1 MNRTLPLLP
10 ALALGVLLGLPASGQ
25 ATCYRVTS
33 VGSETTTSNTQIRP
47 GEGTAGSWTGA
58 CDTCNGSLG
67 LPSVVNVS
75 DESFQPYPTL
85 IASAVA
91 PLTQY
96 GATGGYDPERVFFR
110 CSAGDAVYEMFSTN
124 GDDLYSGYYTG
135 ADTVGNDIGLQD
147 AYRTAWPNV
156 LLRLTNV
163 ETGETITPI
172 WKERQLSGLDID
184 SRGFQLVKAKNL
196 AAVRAELYSAP
207 LEAIRYYSPTIL
219 SQPYS
224 YTQPAAYIA
233 IKGPGLTA
241 PTVGQ
246 AHVGGNWGG
255 WYSNWPGAIGLYRYV
270 TLKRYPTCAV
280 MTVTPHVQFPPIT
293 LAEIDS
299 GGVREAPLRT
309 HLQVPERHDQRHRG
323 RRHGAG
329 HPRVQRG
336 PGRQPGAGPGRRQW
350 RTVLPALR
358 PLRGAGHC
366 PWGRHPHLPRR
377 HADDAPGQ
385 RELRRRQQRRG
396 HRLVPRHRW
405 RDPGQ
410 RR

>member
-1 MNRTLPLLP
+1 M
-10 ALALGVLLGLPASGQ
+10 
-25 ATCYRVTS
+25 
-33 VGSETTTSNTQIRP
+33 
-47 GEGTAGSWTGA
+47 
-58 CDTCNGSLG
+58 
-67 LPSVVNVS
+67 
-75 DESFQPYPTL
+75 
-85 IASAVA
+85 A

-163 ETGETITPI
+163 ETGNHHADLEGAPALRAGHRLARLPAGQG
-172 WKERQLSGLDID
+172 EEPRSGTRRAVQRAAGGDPLLLADD
-184 SRGFQLVKAKNL
+184 PL
-196 AAVRAELYSAP
+196 AALF
-207 LEAIRYYSPTIL
+207 
-219 SQPYS
+219 

-299 GGVREAPLRT
+299 GGVREAPFELT
-309 HLQVPERHDQRHRG
+309 FKCQSG
-323 RRHGAG
+323 MTNGTGAG
-329 HPRVQRG
+329 ATALGIRVSSRS
-336 PGRQPGAGPGRRQW
+336 PGGQPGAGPGQRQW

-366 PWGRHPHLPRR
+366 RGVGIRIYRDSTPMTLLANENSAGGSR
-377 HADDAPGQ
+377 
-385 RELRRRQQRRG
+385 RRG

>member
-207 LEAIRYYSPTIL
+207 LEATRYYSPTIL

-299 GGVREAPLRT
+299 GGVREAPFELT
-309 HLQVPERHDQRHRG
+309 FKCQSG
-323 RRHGAG
+323 MTNGTGAG
-329 HPRVQRG
+329 ATALGIRVSS
-336 PGRQPGAGPGRRQW
+336 GA
-350 RTVLPALR
+350 LAASPALGLVNASGGLSYLLSDR
-358 PLRGAGHC
+358 YGEPGMPVGSASASTATA
-366 PWGRHPHLPRR
+366 RR
-377 HADDAPGQ
+377 
-385 RELRRRQQRRG
+385 
-396 HRLVPRHRW
+396 
-405 RDPGQ
+405 
-410 RR
+410 

>member
-224 YTQPAAYIA
+224 YTQPAA
-233 IKGPGLTA
+233 
-241 PTVGQ
+241 
-246 AHVGGNWGG
+246 H
-255 WYSNWPGAIGLYRYV
+255 
-270 TLKRYPTCAV
+270 
-280 MTVTPHVQFPPIT
+280 
-293 LAEIDS
+293 
-299 GGVREAPLRT
+299 
-309 HLQVPERHDQRHRG
+309 RHQ
-323 RRHGAG
+323 
-329 HPRVQRG
+329 
-336 PGRQPGAGPGRRQW
+336 GAGPDRADRRPGARGRQLGRLVQQLAGCH
-350 RTVLPALR
+350 RAV
-358 PLRGAGHC
+358 PLRDPETLSHLRGDDGH
-366 PWGRHPHLPRR
+366 PARAVPAHHPGRDR
-377 HADDAPGQ
+377 
-385 RELRRRQQRRG
+385 
-396 HRLVPRHRW
+396 
-405 RDPGQ
+405 
-410 RR
+410 

>member
-1 MNRTLPLLP
+1 M
-10 ALALGVLLGLPASGQ
+10 LLGLPASGQ

-163 ETGETITPI
+163 ETGKPSRRSGRSASSPGWTSTRAASSWSRRRTSQRYAPSCTARRWRRSVTTRRRSSRSPIPTPS
-172 WKERQLSGLDID
+172 RRPTSP
-184 SRGFQLVKAKNL
+184 SRG
-196 AAVRAELYSAP
+196 RA
-207 LEAIRYYSPTIL
+207 
-219 SQPYS
+219 
-224 YTQPAAYIA
+224 
-233 IKGPGLTA
+233 
-241 PTVGQ
+241 
-246 AHVGGNWGG
+246 
-255 WYSNWPGAIGLYRYV
+255 
-270 TLKRYPTCAV
+270 
-280 MTVTPHVQFPPIT
+280 
-293 LAEIDS
+293 
-299 GGVREAPLRT
+299 
-309 HLQVPERHDQRHRG
+309 
-323 RRHGAG
+323 
-329 HPRVQRG
+329 
-336 PGRQPGAGPGRRQW
+336 
-350 RTVLPALR
+350 
-358 PLRGAGHC
+358 
-366 PWGRHPHLPRR
+366 
-377 HADDAPGQ
+377 
-385 RELRRRQQRRG
+385 
-396 HRLVPRHRW
+396 
-405 RDPGQ
+405 
-410 RR
+410 